1 MIGKIISFSLK
12 HIVIVILSTVFVI
25 GLGLWV
31 YTVLKIEAY
40 PDISDTNVIV
50 ITPYEGRAAEE
61 VEQQVTIPLERALNN
76 VPGVLDRR
84 SRTIFGLSVV
94 QLTFQESITDFYARQ
109 YVAEKLQYAE
119 LPDGVTP
126 ELGPP
131 DFTYR

>member
-1 MIGKIISFSLK
+1 MIDKIISFSLK
-12 HIVIVILSTVFVI
+12 YAVLVILGSFFIV
-25 GLGLWV
+25 GMGLWV
-31 YTVLKIEAY
+31 YTLLKIEAY

-94 QLTFQESITDFYARQ
+94 QLTFQEKI
-109 YVAEKLQYAE
+109 
-119 LPDGVTP
+119 P
-126 ELGPP
+126 
-131 DFTYR
+131 